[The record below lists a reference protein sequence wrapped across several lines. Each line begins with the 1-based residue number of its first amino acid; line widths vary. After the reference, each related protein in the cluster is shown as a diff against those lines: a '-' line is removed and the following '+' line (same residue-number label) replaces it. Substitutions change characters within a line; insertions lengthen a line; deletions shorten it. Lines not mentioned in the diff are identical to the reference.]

1 MVSEIS
7 QLQKT
12 NTTWFQLWEKSKV
25 VKLIEVESGKLV
37 AWLEER
43 KSGETSVNEY
53 KVSLMQDEWILE
65 ICCTKLCQ

>member
-37 AWLEER
+37 A
-43 KSGETSVNEY
+43 
-53 KVSLMQDEWILE
+53 DD
-65 ICCTKLCQ
+65 